1 MTTNTLP
8 YLPTQQLRNAP
19 IDRFINLLQL
29 QRRHKVDIVAPAS
42 SIRMENG
49 NLSISGLEPVITDD
63 GVTSIDGSY
72 WTASRVDH
80 NLKTIFDVPT
90 PYIRKMRAQAVELL
104 DVNIN
109 TWASLAD
116 PDKKVLL
123 RLMYGVD
130 ENNPDTVGMVRAI
143 LSDRYSE
150 RDNLDTALAV
160 LDGMREAG
168 LGADN
173 IRGADLTED
182 KMYLR
187 VVAPELAVNAPVLL
201 DGYRSPFAGTAHG
214 GEAAENPY
222 VVYAGILVKNSE
234 TGGGALTVT
243 PELRI
248 KICDNGLVINADAL
262 RKVHL
267 GGQLPEG
274 QVQWSTETRDAANE
288 LTKQQV
294 KDAVSSFL
302 TVEYVAGAV
311 AKLEETAGVPLADPQ
326 ATITTVAQ
334 KFQYSQD
341 EQAGILAHFIR
352 GGQVTAGGIM
362 QAVTSWAQEIEDV
375 DRSNEFAATGVDAML
390 VAAEVAR

>member
-8 YLPTQQLRNAP
+8 ELPVRHLRNAG
-19 IDRFINLLQL
+19 IAEFIGLLQL
-29 QRRHKVDIVAPAS
+29 QQRHKIDVVVPAS

-49 NLSISGLEPVITDD
+49 NLSVSGLEPIITDD

-80 NLKTIFDVPT
+80 NLKALFDVPT
-90 PYIRKMRAQAVELL
+90 PYIRKMRAQAIPLL
-104 DVNIN
+104 DDTIN
-109 TWASLAD
+109 TWARQSD

-123 RLMYGVD
+123 RLMYGMD
-130 ENNPDTVGMVRAI
+130 ETNPDTVGMVRAI
-143 LSDRYSE
+143 LSDRYNE

-274 QVQWSTETRDAANE
+274 QVRWSTETRDAANA

-302 TVEYVAGAV
+302 TVDYVAGAV
-311 AKLEETAGVPLADPQ
+311 AKLEETAVVPLADPQ
-326 ATITTVAQ
+326 ATITVVAQ
-334 KFQYSQD
+334 KLQYSQE
-341 EQAGILAHFIR
+341 EQAGILNHFVR
-352 GGQVTAGGIM
+352 GGQVTAGGLM
-362 QAVTSWAQEIEDV
+362 QATTSFAQEIEDV
-375 DRSNEFAATGVDAML
+375 DRANDLAATGVEAMML
-390 VAAEVAR
+390 AAAYAS